1 MMLRQIE
8 AERKFCQ
15 HIDLAVLQ
23 QVISTDT
30 IRAVLRQCGKQ
41 AKRERKLC
49 QEAVVWLLI
58 ASTLLSHLSLGLVLE
73 KITHGL
79 RLLWPSPERV
89 LPGENAL
96 TYRRYQLGVKPL
108 QMLFRQVCRPLA
120 TPDTPGAFLFGLRL
134 LALDG
139 HQTYVP
145 DTPENVAHFGR
156 HTGSRGEAAFP
167 QVQGVYLS
175 ECGTHATLDVTF
187 AAIATGEQTLVGRL
201 LRSVGAG
208 DLVMW
213 DRGLHSFDLLDATVQ
228 RNAHVLGRISA
239 LLKPPLHKR
248 LPDGTWLV
256 WLAPSDP
263 KRRKRGEGRLVR
275 LIGYTVDD
283 PVRPGYGE
291 IHRLVTTLLDWERY
305 PAHELACAY
314 HGRWEIEIA
323 FDEIETHQ
331 QPAAPLLRSRKPVG
345 VLQELY
351 ALLIAHYAVRALMHQ
366 AAQHAHIAPTRLSFV
381 RALRLVEQALVD
393 FALFD
398 AQTHPKLRAQ
408 LLADFVAKRLPLRR
422 NRINPRVVKRKMSNF
437 DLKRPEHRQV
447 QQPSKPFEMAVLL
460 I

>member
-1 MMLRQIE
+1 MILRQIE
-8 AERKFCQ
+8 AQRKFCQ
-15 HIDLAVLQ
+15 HIDLAALQ
-23 QVISTDT
+23 QVISTET
-30 IRAVLRQCGKQ
+30 IRAVLQQCGKQ
-41 AKRERKLC
+41 TKRERKLC

-58 ASTLLSHLSLGLVLE
+58 ASTLLSHLSFGLVLE

-79 RLLWPSPERV
+79 RLLWPSPETV

-108 QMLFRQVCRPLA
+108 QLLFRQVCRPLA
-120 TPDTPGAFLFGLRL
+120 TPETPGAYLFGLRL

-145 DTPENVAHFGR
+145 DTPENVAYFGR

-167 QVQGVYLS
+167 QVQGVYLG
-175 ECGTHATLDVTF
+175 ECGTHAPLDATF
-187 AAIATGEQTLVGRL
+187 APVHTGEQTLVARL

-213 DRGLHSFDLLDATVQ
+213 DRGLHSFDLFARACDRKAQ
-228 RNAHVLGRISA
+228 VLARISA
-239 LLKPPLHKR
+239 QLKPALHQR
-248 LPDGTWLV
+248 LPDGSWLV
-256 WLAPSDP
+256 WLTPLDA
-263 KRRKRGEGRLVR
+263 KRRKSGERRRAR
-275 LIGYTVDD
+275 LICYTFDD
-283 PVRPGYGE
+283 PSRPGAGE
-291 IHRLVTTLLDWERY
+291 THRLVTTLLDWQRY
-305 PAHELACAY
+305 PACELACAY
-314 HGRWEIEIA
+314 HARWEIEIA

-331 QPAAPLLRSRKPVG
+331 QPAVPILRSRKPVG
-345 VLQELY
+345 VLQEMY

-366 AAQHAHIAPTRLSFV
+366 AAQEAGLAPTRLSFV

-408 LLADFVAKRLPLRR
+408 LIQDLTAKRLPQRR

-437 DLKRPEHRQV
+437 DLKRPEHKNV

>member
-15 HIDLAVLQ
+15 HIDLAALQ
-23 QVISTDT
+23 QIVSTQT
-30 IRAVLRQCGKQ
+30 IRAVLQQCGKQ
-41 AKRERKLC
+41 AQRERKLC

-79 RLLWPSPERV
+79 RLLWPSPEAV
-89 LPGENAL
+89 LPSESAL

-108 QMLFRQVCRPLA
+108 QLLFRQVCRPLA
-120 TPDTPGAFLFGLRL
+120 TPETPGAFLFGLRL

-156 HTGSRGEAAFP
+156 HSGSRGEAASP

-175 ECGTHATLDVTF
+175 ECGTHATMDVAF
-187 AAIATGEQTLVGRL
+187 APIDTGEQRLAARL
-201 LRSVGAG
+201 LRSVGPG
-208 DLVMW
+208 DLLMW
-213 DRGLHSFDLLDATVQ
+213 DRGLHSFDLLARTCA
-228 RNAHVLGRISA
+228 RGAHVLGRLSA
-239 LLKPPLHKR
+239 QIKPTLHKR

-256 WLAPSDP
+256 WLTPSDD
-263 KRRKRGEGRLVR
+263 KRRKSGERCLVR
-275 LIGYTVDD
+275 LICYTFDD
-283 PVRPGYGE
+283 PARPGSGE
-291 IHRLVTTLLDWERY
+291 THRLVTTLLDWQRY
-305 PAHELACAY
+305 PACELACAY
-314 HGRWEIEIA
+314 HVRWEIEIA

-331 QPAAPLLRSRKPVG
+331 QPAVPILRSRKPVG
-345 VLQELY
+345 VLQEMY

-366 AAQHAHIAPTRLSFV
+366 AAHEAQVAPTRLSFV

-398 AQTHPKLRAQ
+398 AQSHPKLRAQ
-408 LLADFVAKRLPLRR
+408 LLADLLARRLPQRR

-437 DLKRPEHRQV
+437 DLKRPEHRQR